1 MKKLLMLLLSV
12 VIAFSAVACG
22 GEEEMRE
29 DTSYFFIITTDSG
42 YGADAVEDIA
52 SRFDE
57 KYKDYSF
64 APGKKGVVVDV
75 EAKGSNLYTTA
86 IAQEAYHCYI
96 NPKSVDTSMIGSGG
110 FLNIDEYMKTE
121 IPGEGKTIDD
131 KIKEGAKEGLQGES
145 SKWGKGYY
153 YTPGLAFMGGMT
165 YDKNCFD
172 EFGFYFLAPDQEE
185 YNWFHSELMDQD
197 VYFADPE
204 SSLFEEATAGKG
216 FDNWDG
222 WNSNQYLSC
231 GPDGVYGTLDDGM
244 ASSLDE
250 LVMLCEYM
258 KSFSIAPFV
267 LSGKYPAN
275 HFYSSDGLMNSLLGP
290 ENMYTMKTFES
301 EGLEIVTG
309 YDTSKVLWKLDGKT
323 PTYAPTTAVVPVTE
337 TSGYYATWSAARYY
351 STAFWKLAYEQNW
364 YTDAVKRDTSHI
376 EAQAEF
382 IFSGYDSSRPRSA
395 IMLEASYWINESQE
409 RNNFTDF
416 TKMNY
421 GKTGKER
428 EKEIKW
434 MSLPRE
440 LHGTVTEGNGTPET
454 FMFLGAGTL
463 SLFNA
468 NYAGDPEAEEMV
480 KQWLLF
486 YFSDENIN
494 FLTAVS
500 GCPLPKI
507 DYELTPESSLYDDEP
522 FYRDLYSRLNN
533 GIVVSPLDAKSGSLF
548 TQFPELFAEHGW
560 SSCWVGLD
568 SENKTQLYNAFATK
582 KYSVQHCFENAEM
595 FFDEAEWKNILEAG
609 QNIQSTVPTW
619 VEDENGNK
627 IVYKNK

>member
-1 MKKLLMLLLSV
+1 MLLLSV

-22 GEEEMRE
+22 GGEEMRD

-42 YGADAVEDIA
+42 HGSAGTKELAR
-52 SRFDE
+52 RFEE
-57 KYKDYSF
+57 KFKDYSF

-75 EAKGSNLYTTA
+75 EAKGSVLNITSM
-86 IAQEAYHCYI
+86 AQEAYHAYI
-96 NPKSVDTSMIGSGG
+96 NPYSVSRTMIGSGD
-110 FLNIDEYMKTE
+110 FLNIDEFYKIE
-121 IPGEGKTIDD
+121 IPGEGKTIED
-131 KIKEGAKEGLQGES
+131 KIPENYRPRLQGES

-153 YTPGLAFMGGMT
+153 FAPGVCFMGGLT

-172 EFGFYFLAPDQEE
+172 EFGFYFLAPGQDDEGN
-185 YNWFHSELMDQD
+185 YFYSELMDQEI
-197 VYFADPE
+197 YFASPE
-204 SSLFEEATAGKG
+204 SPLFEEAVIGKG
-216 FDNWDG
+216 YDNWDG

-231 GPDGVYGTLDDGM
+231 GPDGKYGTYDDGM

-250 LVMLCEYM
+250 LVILCEYM
-258 KSFSIAPFV
+258 KSCSVTPFV
-267 LSGKYPAN
+267 LSGKYPDN
-275 HFYSSDGLMNSLLGP
+275 HAYCTDGLINSLLGP
-290 ENMYTMKTFES
+290 ENMHTMKTFES
-301 EGLEIVTG
+301 DAFEVVTG
-309 YDTSKVLWKLDGKT
+309 YQDNTELWGMSDTKV
-323 PTYAPTTAVVPVTE
+323 PTTAIVPVTP
-337 TSGYYATWSAARYY
+337 SQGYYATWSTARYY
-351 STAFWKLAYEQNW
+351 NAAFWKLAVKQNW

-395 IMLEASYWINESQE
+395 IMLEATYWINESQE

-507 DYELTPESSLYDDEP
+507 DYELTPESSLYDEEP
-522 FYRDLYSRLNN
+522 FYRDLYSRVNN
-533 GIVVSPLDAKSGSLF
+533 GIVVSPLDAKPGSLF
-548 TQFPELFAEHGW
+548 KQFPELFAEHGW
-560 SSCWVGLD
+560 SSCWSGLD
-568 SENKTQLYNAFATK
+568 SENKTQLYNAFAVK
-582 KYSVQHCFENAEM
+582 KYSVQYCFENAEM
-595 FFDEAEWKNILEAG
+595 FFDEAGWKNILEAG
-609 QNIQSTVPTW
+609 QNIQSTVTTW
-619 VEDENGNK
+619 AEDENGNK
-627 IVYKNK
+627 IVYKNN